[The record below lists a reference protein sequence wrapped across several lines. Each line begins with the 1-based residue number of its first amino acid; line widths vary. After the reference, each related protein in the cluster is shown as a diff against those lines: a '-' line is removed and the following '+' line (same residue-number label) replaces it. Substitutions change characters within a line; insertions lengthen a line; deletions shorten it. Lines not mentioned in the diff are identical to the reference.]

1 MKRANSLLVIII
13 VFLTLVII
21 GLISL
26 LVLTLLNIKEKP
38 YEKEESVDK
47 IVNGNVM
54 SFLSTTTSISGDPY
68 YNVLD
73 AVDKT
78 DEEVFTIAIE
88 YLYANNMYTKVNDE
102 YTFKQ
107 SDIINIAKKYMLKD
121 EFNYITIN
129 PNYRYDENNKTFI
142 TKLPTLGLKA
152 YILKSMEIYE
162 KTETTA
168 SVILEIEG
176 SYDIN
181 SVRIWEKYDILVDT
195 KEDNYKITG
204 ITKIK

>member
-54 SFLSTTTSISGDPY
+54 SFLSTTTSISGDSY

-204 ITKIK
+204 ITRIK

>member
-176 SYDIN
+176 SYEIK

>member
-1 MKRANSLLVIII
+1 MKRANNLLIVII
-13 VFLTLVII
+13 VFLTLIII

-107 SDIINIAKKYMLKD
+107 SDIINIARKYMMKD

-129 PNYRYDENNKTFI
+129 PNYRYDVNSKTFI

>member
-1 MKRANSLLVIII
+1 MKRANNLLIVII
-13 VFLTLVII
+13 VFLTLIII

-54 SFLSTTTSISGDPY
+54 TFLSTTTSISGDPY

-107 SDIINIAKKYMLKD
+107 SDIINIARKYMMKD

-129 PNYRYDENNKTFI
+129 PNYRYDVNSKTFI
-142 TKLPTLGLKA
+142 TKIPTLGLKA

-181 SVRIWEKYDILVDT
+181 SIRIWEKYDILVDT

-204 ITKIK
+204 ISKIK

>member
-1 MKRANSLLVIII
+1 MKRANNLLIVII
-13 VFLTLVII
+13 VFLTLIII

-54 SFLSTTTSISGDPY
+54 TFLSTTTSISGDPY

-73 AVDKT
+73 IADKT
-78 DEEVFTIAIE
+78 DEELFTIIIE
-88 YLYANNMYTKVNDE
+88 YLYANNMYTKINDE
-102 YTFKQ
+102 YNFKQ
-107 SDIINIAKKYMLKD
+107 SDIINIARKYMMKD

-129 PNYRYDENNKTFI
+129 PNYRYDVNSKTFI
-142 TKLPTLGLKA
+142 TKIPTLGLKA
-152 YILKSMEIYE
+152 YILKSIEIYE
-162 KTETTA
+162 KSETTA

-181 SVRIWEKYDILVDT
+181 SIRIWDKYNIIVDT
-195 KEDNYKITG
+195 KEDDYKIIG
-204 ITKIK
+204 ISKIK